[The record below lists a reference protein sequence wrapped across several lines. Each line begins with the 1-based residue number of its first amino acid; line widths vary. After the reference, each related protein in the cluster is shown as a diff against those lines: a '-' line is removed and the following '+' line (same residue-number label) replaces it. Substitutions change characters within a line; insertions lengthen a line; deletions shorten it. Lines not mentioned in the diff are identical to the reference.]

1 MAPSNLTRG
10 WVLFGIVNELRGE
23 AHASLIPDRRYL
35 TEKNQT
41 ALARFAERIGACGS
55 NDVIYGGIDPEAV
68 EARLHDHVI
77 LRWDPCHGDASAT
90 FL

>member
-1 MAPSNLTRG
+1 MRKESGGR
-10 WVLFGIVNELRGE
+10 
-23 AHASLIPDRRYL
+23 
-35 TEKNQT
+35 
-41 ALARFAERIGACGS
+41 ACGS